1 MYHQTKIG
9 QVACQDGSYSTQ
21 NFDICATSKSNFE
34 KLAGNPRLQCQFA
47 MDEDQFL
54 FFEKQAVMFG
64 VPKRSEMMSKSAY
77 MKNTYPMIDFSYHDM
92 HIRQGTLPLQVIN
105 TATWYSLGM
114 M

>member
-54 FFEKQAVMFG
+54 FFEKHISLSTLYHVLSIV
-64 VPKRSEMMSKSAY
+64 VPFCGIHPTE
-77 MKNTYPMIDFSYHDM
+77 N
-92 HIRQGTLPLQVIN
+92 
-105 TATWYSLGM
+105 
-114 M
+114 